1 MDVDTLADH
10 AVALCDSGG
19 LRALTVRAAASS
31 LGVAPASLYSR
42 VDSGDD
48 LFDLALDRVLGSDLS
63 MAVAIEDGDLRALLL
78 AYFRHLERH
87 GWACQII
94 GMRAPRGPNYLRLSE
109 NLVSLL
115 NDGGVVD
122 PLGASYALSNLV
134 IGSAMTA
141 PIAGDEQST
150 DVDASAAPLYA
161 RLHEHRTAEAESIV
175 ASAVDALLNA
185 WSYRPA

>member
-1 MDVDTLADH
+1 MDVDALSEH
-10 AVALCDSGG
+10 AVALCDRGG
-19 LRALTVRAAASS
+19 LGALTVRAAASS

-42 VDSGDD
+42 VDSVDD
-48 LFDLALDRVLGSDLS
+48 LFDLALDRVLGSDSS
-63 MAVAIEDGDLRALLL
+63 MAAAIEVKDLRGLLL

-109 NLVSLL
+109 SLVSML
-115 NDGGVVD
+115 NDGGVSD

-141 PIAGDEQST
+141 PIAGDEQAT
-150 DVDASAAPLYA
+150 DIDASTAPLYS
-161 RLHEHRTAEAESIV
+161 LFHERRTAEAGSIV
-175 ASAVDALLNA
+175 ADAIDALLNA

>member
-1 MDVDTLADH
+1 MDVDTLAEH
-10 AVALCDSGG
+10 AVALCDRGG
-19 LRALTVRAAASS
+19 LRALSIRAAASS

-42 VDSGDD
+42 VDSVDD
-48 LFDLALDRVLGSDLS
+48 LFDLALDRVLGSDPS
-63 MAVAIEDGDLRALLL
+63 MAEAIEDGDLRALLL
-78 AYFRHLERH
+78 AYFHHLERH

-122 PLGASYALSNLV
+122 PLEASYALSNLV

-141 PIAGDEQST
+141 PIARDEQDTSV
-150 DVDASAAPLYA
+150 DVDAAPLYA
-161 RLHEHRTAEAESIV
+161 RFHKRRTEDAVTIV
-175 ASAVDALLNA
+175 AAAIDALLDA
-185 WSYRPA
+185 WSCRPV